1 MFWTLSRL
9 IFHID
14 FLRVVVVNHRIGDW
28 GTQRRHRVKF
38 EIDFGL
44 YLVDLVLSIV
54 TQCVSGGIGCL
65 IHQVLR
71 GYWVLTFRLWI
82 LGIEYWLV
90 LGSGYWH
97 AMHLMLQDRV
107 VLPVLPLS
115 SLSLHHQ
122 TFHCT
127 Q

>member
-28 GTQRRHRVKF
+28 RTQRRHPVKF

-54 TQCVSGGIGCL
+54 TQCVSGGIGYL

-82 LGIEYWLV
+82 LG
-90 LGSGYWH
+90 
-97 AMHLMLQDRV
+97 V
-107 VLPVLPLS
+107 VS
-115 SLSLHHQ
+115 Y
-122 TFHCT
+122 
-127 Q
+127 

>member
-1 MFWTLSRL
+1 M
-9 IFHID
+9 
-14 FLRVVVVNHRIGDW
+14 NHRIGDW

-71 GYWVLTFRLWI
+71 GYWVLSFRLWI
-82 LGIEYWLV
+82 LGIGCALGRWEFAVDLGEDQTHLV
-90 LGSGYWH
+90 W
-97 AMHLMLQDRV
+97 
-107 VLPVLPLS
+107 
-115 SLSLHHQ
+115 
-122 TFHCT
+122 
-127 Q
+127 